1 MQINQLRKPDSVTNA
16 KAKLEEFQQAIQP
29 IIEAMITIE
38 IFGLRKITLYEDGHI
53 EKEYTTQAQEML
65 QKCKDII
72 DSFREAFFN
81 GE

>member
-29 IIEAMITIE
+29 IIKAMITIE
-38 IFGLRKITLYEDGHI
+38 TFCVRKITLHEDGRI
-53 EKEYTTQAQEML
+53 EKEYPEQAQEIL

-72 DSFREAFFN
+72 DRFREAFFN